1 VAQERRLGYAFLAP
15 LTLLLL
21 GLAVF
26 PGLYAYYL
34 SALDATLETFRSPR
48 FTGLTNYVRILTDRE
63 FYDAIGFSLRYTVVV
78 VTLEV
83 VLGLALAIALNRELR
98 GKRILISLL
107 LLPLMV
113 SPALLGIMFRLMLN
127 EFIGTVSYYLR
138 ASGFPANLLAPPYVP
153 YTLMVV
159 DVIQWTPFTFL
170 ILYAGLRSIP
180 DEPVEAAVVDGAGGW
195 QILRFVIL
203 PLLQPLLL
211 TAGFLRG
218 IDAFKTFDTIQVLT
232 AGGPGSLTT
241 TASIYVYKMAFLAG
255 HLGRANAAVVLLL
268 FLLSIPMSQAIR
280 HILRRTP

>member
-1 VAQERRLGYAFLAP
+1 MVQERRLGYAFLAP

-34 SALDATLETFRSPR
+34 SALDASLETFRSPR
-48 FTGLTNYVRILTDRE
+48 FIGLANYVRVLTDRE
-63 FYDAIGFSLRYTVVV
+63 FYGAVAFSVRYTLIV
-78 VTLEV
+78 VTLEL

-98 GKRILISLL
+98 GKRFLVSLL

-113 SPALLGIMFRLMLN
+113 SPVLLGIMFRLTLN

-138 ASGFPANLLAPPYVP
+138 AAGFPGNLLAPPYVP
-153 YTLMVV
+153 YTLMTV
-159 DVIQWTPFTFL
+159 DVVQWTPFTFL

-180 DEPVEAAVVDGAGGW
+180 DEPVEAAIVDGAGGW
-195 QILRFVIL
+195 QILRFVVL

-211 TAGFLRG
+211 TAAFLRG
-218 IDAFKTFDTIQVLT
+218 IDAFKTFDTIQILT

-241 TASIYVYKMAFLAG
+241 TASIYVYKTAFLTG
-255 HLGRANAAVVLLL
+255 HLGRANAAVVILLL
-268 FLLSIPMSQAIR
+268 VLSIPMSRAIR
-280 HILRRTP
+280 HILRSTP

>member
-1 VAQERRLGYAFLAP
+1 HEVARERRLGYAFLAP

-180 DEPVEAAVVDGAGGW
+180 DEPVEPAAHRWCVGAGSGLW
-195 QILRFVIL
+195 CDVQLPRLEYGADIVEDGGRHFVRPAQVGLYPDVRTLRECL
-203 PLLQPLLL
+203 
-211 TAGFLRG
+211 LRG
-218 IDAFKTFDTIQVLT
+218 GV
-232 AGGPGSLTT
+232 
-241 TASIYVYKMAFLAG
+241 SILSISGQQHPDLAG
-255 HLGRANAAVVLLL
+255 L
-268 FLLSIPMSQAIR
+268 
-280 HILRRTP
+280 